1 MKIRMRAKKNSMAQV
16 VLVTGSNSGFG
27 RRIVHTLAK
36 NGHAVFA
43 SIRNMRGKNA
53 NAARELDL
61 WAQQENVNVRVLE
74 LDVTDDDS
82 VIHAVTHMI
91 EHAGRIDV
99 VVNNAGV
106 ACSGVIEAFTI
117 AQAQALFNVNLFGLL
132 RVNKAVLPFMRQ
144 QRSGLLIHIS
154 SIFGRLSMPFSGLY
168 SASKFAVEGLVEAY
182 QHELRSV
189 GIEAVLIEP
198 GPFPTEHGA
207 KIVFPEDAHIQHDY
221 GEAIAYKIREQGE
234 TFVTLFSGSQSP
246 DPQRVA
252 DAVNALVQ
260 MPPGTRPLRTVVDD
274 YSGQYIEAVNAA
286 TEQCQQGYLHKY
298 GLIQSLREAG
308 VQ

>member
-1 MKIRMRAKKNSMAQV
+1 MAQV

-36 NGHAVFA
+36 NGHTVFA
-43 SIRNMRGKNA
+43 SMRNLFGKNA
-53 NAARELDL
+53 EAARELDL
-61 WAQQENVNVRVLE
+61 WAQQENMNVRVLE
-74 LDVTDDDS
+74 LDVTDDAS
-82 VIHAVTHMI
+82 VIQAVTQVI
-91 EHAGRIDV
+91 EQAGRIDV

-117 AQAQALFNVNLFGLL
+117 AQAKALFDVNVFGLL

-144 QRSGLLIHIS
+144 QGSGLLIHIS

-182 QHELRSV
+182 QHELRSSD
-189 GIEAVLIEP
+189 IETVLIEP

-207 KIVFPEDAHIQHDY
+207 KIVCPEDAHIQHDY
-221 GEAIAYKIREQGE
+221 GEPVAHKIREHGN
-234 TFVTLFSGSQSP
+234 TFVTLFSGSQPP
-246 DPQRVA
+246 DPQCVA

-260 MPPGTRPLRTVVDD
+260 MPPGTRPLRTVIDD
-274 YSGQYIEAVNAA
+274 YSGQHIQAINAA
-286 TEQCQQGYLHKY
+286 TDQCQQDYLHHY
-298 GLIQSLREAG
+298 GLA
-308 VQ
+308 

>member
-1 MKIRMRAKKNSMAQV
+1 MVQV

-36 NGHAVFA
+36 NGHTVFA
-43 SIRNMRGKNA
+43 SMRKTQGKNA

-61 WAQQENVNVRVLE
+61 WAQQDNVNVRVLD
-74 LDVTDDDS
+74 LDVTDDAS
-82 VIHAVTHMI
+82 VTQAVTQVL
-91 EHAGRIDV
+91 EQAGRIDV
-99 VVNNAGV
+99 VVNNVGV

-117 AQAQALFNVNLFGLL
+117 AQAKALFDVNVLGLL
-132 RVNKAVLPFMRQ
+132 RVNKATLPFMRQ
-144 QRSGLLIHIS
+144 QGSGLLIHIS
-154 SIFGRLSMPFSGLY
+154 SVFGRLSMPFSGLY

-182 QHELRSV
+182 QYELRSL

-198 GPFPTEHGA
+198 GPFPTEHGT
-207 KIVFPEDAHIQHDY
+207 KIVCAEAPRIQNDY
-221 GEAIAYKIREQGE
+221 GAAIAQTIHAQGN
-234 TFVTLFSGSQSP
+234 TYVTLFSGPQAP

-252 DAVNALVQ
+252 DAVNTLAQ

-286 TEQCQQGYLHKY
+286 TEHCQQDYLRQY
-298 GLIQSLREAG
+298 GLVSTRVEEKPK
-308 VQ
+308 